1 MKIFAT
7 DDTASKIGAIIGT
20 LLAIG
25 VYCLMAYG
33 TLLGLFH

>member
-1 MKIFAT
+1 MKIFEAP
-7 DDTASKIGAIIGT
+7 DPASKIGAVIGT